1 MKKTGSFAEFHVN
14 MIERV
19 MVRPCLPSPK
29 TILPLSA
36 IDNMAR
42 AFSNVLL
49 VYAANMDRVSADP
62 AKVIREALSKVL
74 VYYYPFA
81 GRLRNKENGELEV
94 ECTGQ
99 GVLFLEAMADSDLSV
114 LTDLDN
120 YNPSFQ
126 QLIFSLPQD
135 TDIEDLHLLI
145 VQVTRFTCGGF
156 VVGANVYGSACD
168 AKGFGQFLQSM
179 AEMARGEVKPS
190 IEPIWNRELVKLEH
204 CMPFRMSHLQIIHAP
219 VIEEKF
225 VQTSLVINFEII
237 NHIRRRIMEERKE
250 SLSSFEIVAALVW
263 LAKIKAFQ
271 IPHSENVKLLFAMDL
286 RRSFNP
292 PLPHGYYGNAFGIAC
307 AMDNV
312 HDLLSGSLLRTIM
325 IIKKSKFSLH
335 KELNSK
341 TVMSSS
347 VVDVNTKFED
357 VVSISDWRHSIYYE
371 VDFGWGDAM
380 NVSTMLQQQE
390 HEKSLPTYFSFLQ
403 STKNMPDGIKML
415 MFMPPSKLK
424 KFKIEIEAMIKKYV
438 TKVCPSKL

>member
-1 MKKTGSFAEFHVN
+1 MEKAGSLADFHVN
-14 MIERV
+14 VIERV

-36 IDNMAR
+36 IDNIAR

-49 VYAANMDRVSADP
+49 VYSASHRVSADP

-81 GRLRNKENGELEV
+81 GRLRKKENGELEV

-99 GVLFLEAMADSDLSV
+99 GVLFVEAMADSDLSV
-114 LTDLDN
+114 LTDLDD

-126 QLIFSLPQD
+126 QMLFSLPQD
-135 TDIEDLHLLI
+135 ADIEDLHLLI

-156 VVGANVYGSACD
+156 VVGANVYGSVCD
-168 AKGFGQFLQSM
+168 GKGFGQFLQGM

-190 IEPIWNRELVKLEH
+190 IEPIWNRELVKPEVL
-204 CMPFRMSHLQIIHAP
+204 MPLRMDQLRIIHAP
-219 VIEEKF
+219 LIEEKF

-237 NHIRRRIMEERKE
+237 NHIRRLIMEECKE

-263 LAKIKAFQ
+263 LAKIKAFR

-312 HDLLSGSLLRTIM
+312 QDLLSGSLLRAVM
-325 IIKKSKFSLH
+325 IIRKSKFSLH

-341 TVMSSS
+341 TEMSRSPL
-347 VVDVNTKFED
+347 DVNMKFEN
-357 VVSISDWRHSIYYE
+357 VVSITDWRHSKYYE
-371 VDFGWGDAM
+371 MDFGWGGAM
-380 NVSTMLQQQE
+380 NVSNMQQQWE
-390 HEKSLPTYFSFLQ
+390 REISLPSYFIFLQ
-403 STKNMPDGIKML
+403 PTKNMADGIKML
-415 MFMPPSKLK
+415 MFMPPSILK
-424 KFKIEIEAMIKKYV
+424 SFKIEIEAMISKYV